1 MEVKALSMSGTMVYD
16 FFKTG
21 FPGSM
26 NVELEGKFTDGM
38 TVRAT
43 CTLTHVKET
52 LICRYLSVTALFG
65 YDSWAKYGTRL
76 IIQPPI

>member
-1 MEVKALSMSGTMVYD
+1 MYD

-52 LICRYLSVTALFG
+52 LICRYLSVIMPYMGMTD
-65 YDSWAKYGTRL
+65 DSWAKFGTIL
-76 IIQPPI
+76 II